1 MSDKVETPKGTDA
14 TTGDEQG
21 IGSGV
26 GSGIDTG
33 AVGGS
38 IDGLSTGVAGTTPTG
53 QDTGDIGAAQFLG
66 EKRGAPTGTA
76 AGTLSGTGLPPTGG
90 VVPSSGDNTYPRA
103 ANGDLT
109 RSDDLEIDA
118 ERLSEVHEG
127 ESPDAG

>member
-1 MSDKVETPKGTDA
+1 MSDKPKGTDA

-26 GSGIDTG
+26 GSGIGTG

-38 IDGLSTGVAGTTPTG
+38 IDGLSTGVTSGTTPVG
-53 QDTGDIGAAQFLG
+53 QDTGDIGIAQSIG
-66 EKRGAPTGTA
+66 EKRGVPTSTAP
-76 AGTLSGTGLPPTGG
+76 GTLSGTGLPPTGG
-90 VVPSSGDNTYPRA
+90 VVPNSGDNTYPRA

-109 RSDDLEIDA
+109 RSDDLEFDS
-118 ERLSEVHEG
+118 ERINDVHEG